1 MKHPLRLFILTMSL
15 FFLLH
20 AVPSTDEL
28 KRAVEKNPELL
39 NTPQAQAEMKKRGIT
54 DEDVQNKL
62 NESKKHTGEETNVAQ
77 GFVQNDI
84 LENNESNT
92 ANELNFSKEADTSKD
107 TAKRLN
113 PFAFQTNEE
122 LRLELKKKKPLLST
136 KKLSRYSE
144 KFYTNEN
151 IIDSSSFP
159 TPSEYILS
167 SGDELSIYIY
177 GDRDTE
183 HNLIINAQGSIE
195 IPYIGPV
202 KVGGLAFKD
211 AKQHLEKVLKNHFK
225 MSEFT
230 ININKYSTIQV
241 TLIGD
246 VKHPGLY
253 NLSSFST
260 LKELFTASKGF
271 SKTSSV
277 REIQIQRD
285 GKIIENADFYD
296 LLFQGKTFSS
306 TLLKHGDTVIV
317 KRAQTLASVDGF
329 INNSAIFELTNNETL
344 YDLIEYAGGL
354 KADGSKLNIKLKR
367 FSQNEK
373 IESFDLTLA
382 QAKKFLV
389 KNGDSV
395 VIYPL
400 DDSYKAN
407 VNIYGN
413 VIRAGSYPIAQAST
427 LNELLQNAVSQGRK
441 NFFLPETFF
450 EYALIKRY
458 SDSLHYE
465 TKTFNIN
472 DILENKEHIT
482 ILPHD
487 EIYIF
492 SHNDIFSSKY
502 ITTKGDILLNPGKLR
517 YYPGMTLAD
526 AVYASGVDS
535 VVEDRIKVTTFNTP
549 DLMPKTHFYSLK
561 KEGNIELSAY
571 DEIEVLD
578 YYDTHFLEPVSIS
591 GEVINPTV
599 AYYEK
604 GMSVA
609 SLIKI
614 AGGLS
619 QKAYRSTIEIV
630 RYYVD
635 KDETRRREIL
645 KIDTKE
651 QNYADIALE
660 PYDEVIIF
668 KIPQWSESKTVELR
682 GEVKFPGKYTIQT
695 GERLSSI
702 IERAG
707 GFTERAFIE
716 GAVFTR
722 ESIRKKQVDQYNRSL
737 AEIKRQL
744 AIYNAMPANARRA
757 PTSAQGTD
765 KLNEVIEEAKKY
777 EPVGRISIKID
788 DNLEKLA
795 SSEYDLAL
803 EDGDVLAVPSHIDTV
818 SIFGEVFNPSSFV
831 YRSANDTDDYINLA
845 SGYTR
850 AADEN
855 RAYVIH
861 ADGTSKPA
869 RSGWWIF
876 SSSVEIVRGDTIVVP
891 IYIQE
896 YNQLELWDNVA
907 KIMSSFAI
915 TAATL
920 NTLGVIN

>member
-1 MKHPLRLFILTMSL
+1 MSL
-15 FFLLH
+15 VLN
-20 AVPSTDEL
+20 AAPNTDEL
-28 KRAVEKNPELL
+28 KRTIQKNPELL
-39 NTPQAQAEMKKRGIT
+39 NTPQAQAEMQKRGIS
-54 DEDVQNKL
+54 DEDVQKKL
-62 NESKKHTGEETNVAQ
+62 QESKKHTGEETNVAQ
-77 GFVQNDI
+77 KFTENQI
-84 LENNESNT
+84 LENNETNT
-92 ANELNFSKEADTSKD
+92 TKDFNTTKEINSTDEVNATLEEY
-107 TAKRLN
+107 AKRLN
-113 PFAFQTNEE
+113 PFEFQTNED
-122 LRLELKKKKPLLST
+122 LRIELKKKKPILST
-136 KKLSRYSE
+136 KKLSRYSK

-151 IIDSSSFP
+151 IIDSSSLP
-159 TPSEYILS
+159 TPPEYILS

-177 GDRDTE
+177 GDRDTL
-183 HNLIINAQGSIE
+183 HNLTINSQGSIDV
-195 IPYIGPV
+195 PYIGPI
-202 KVGGLAFKD
+202 KIGGMAFKD
-211 AKQHLEKVLKNHFK
+211 AKEHLTKVLKRHFK

-260 LKELFTASKGF
+260 LKELFIASKGF
-271 SKTSSV
+271 SDTTSV
-277 REIQIQRD
+277 RDIQIKRD
-285 GKIIENADFYD
+285 GKIIESADFYD
-296 LLFQGKTFSS
+296 LLFEGKEFS
-306 TLLKHGDTVIV
+306 TKLLKHGDTVIV
-317 KRAQTLASVDGF
+317 KRAEILASVDGYA
-329 INNSAIFELTNNETL
+329 NNSAIFELKKEETL
-344 YDLIEYAGGL
+344 YDLLEYAGGL
-354 KADGSKLNIKLKR
+354 KADASKLNIKLKR
-367 FSQNEK
+367 YNNNQT
-373 IESFDLTLA
+373 IESYDLTLE
-382 QAKKFLV
+382 QAKVFKV
-389 KNGDSV
+389 QNGDSV

-400 DDSYKAN
+400 DESYKAN

-413 VIRAGSYPIAQAST
+413 VIRAGSYPIAQKRT
-427 LNELLQNAVSQGRK
+427 LNELLTNAIAQGRK
-441 NFFLPETFF
+441 KFFLPETFF

-465 TKTFNIN
+465 TKSFNIN
-472 DILENKEHIT
+472 DVLENKESIT
-482 ILPHD
+482 LHPHD
-487 EIYIF
+487 EIFIF
-492 SHNDIFSSKY
+492 SHNDIFSSKFV
-502 ITTKGDILLNPGKLR
+502 TTQGEILLNPGKLR
-517 YYPGMTLAD
+517 YYTGMTLAD

-535 VVEDRIKVTTFNTP
+535 IIEDRVKVTTFNTP
-549 DLMPKTHFYSLK
+549 DLMPQTHFYSLK
-561 KEGNIELSAY
+561 KEGDIKLSAY

-591 GEVINPTV
+591 GEVINPTI

-604 GMSVA
+604 GMSVE
-609 SLIKI
+609 SLINI

-619 QKAYRSTIEIV
+619 PKAYKSNIEIV
-630 RYYVD
+630 RYYID
-635 KDETRRREIL
+635 KDEMRKREIL

-668 KIPQWSESKTVELR
+668 KVPQWSESKTVELR

-707 GFTERAFIE
+707 GFTDRAFIE

-722 ESIRKKQVDQYNRSL
+722 ESIRQKQIEQYNRSL

-757 PTSAQGTD
+757 PAGAQGAD

-777 EPVGRISIKID
+777 EPVGRISIQID
-788 DNLEKLA
+788 ENLEKLA
-795 SSEYDLAL
+795 NSEYDLTL
-803 EDGDVLAVPSHIDTV
+803 EDGDLLAIPSDIDTV

-831 YRSANDTDDYINLA
+831 YRNAYDTADYIKLA

-850 AADEN
+850 AADES

-861 ADGTSKPA
+861 ADGTSEPA
-869 RSGWWIF
+869 RSGWWLF
-876 SSSVEIVRGDTIVVP
+876 SSSIEIARGDTIVVP

-896 YNQLELWDNVA
+896 YDQLQLWDSVS
-907 KIMSSFAI
+907 KIMTSFAI

-920 NTLGVIN
+920 NTLGVLD